1 MVHIRFIFFQTF
13 PNSGNAIRIAPKS
26 PLKYLKGRFC
36 RKKRKRN
43 YGRNTVLEAVLDL
56 KISIWINSKLNSL
69 QLISYQCIPNYGE
82 EFILIKVRFLVKKER
97 LYFFEKHFKIETASQ
112 SLLLSLFH
120 TCLLV
125 QYI

>member
-1 MVHIRFIFFQTF
+1 MQFLGDIFR
-13 PNSGNAIRIAPKS
+13 N
-26 PLKYLKGRFC
+26 
-36 RKKRKRN
+36 RN
-43 YGRNTVLEAVLDL
+43 YGRNTVLEAVLDQ

-69 QLISYQCIPNYGE
+69 QLILYQCIPNYGE
-82 EFILIKVRFLVKKER
+82 EFIYMKVRFLVKKER